1 MAVFAMSRFRVAL
14 LAAASFIIPSLPAQ
28 PGGPGTNHPVRA
40 ERNLSIA
47 GSELQVK
54 LADGHLD
61 ANDQAI
67 FEWVQRAAAAVSL
80 YYGSFPLK
88 QAQIL
93 VIPAEGRSG
102 VFHGTTWGDMHGAP
116 GFTRISVGEHTT
128 SQGLADDWMMT
139 HELTHMAFPSLSE
152 DHHWMEEGMATYIE
166 PVARMQAGQ
175 LSREEFWKETI
186 AGMPNGEPAPGD
198 EGLDRTHTWGRTYWG
213 GALFYLVAD
222 IRIRQQT
229 GNRKG
234 IEDAFRGVVSA
245 GGTIDH
251 DWPVEKV
258 IDAGDRA
265 TGTHVLNDLYRTWS
279 QSPETVDLD
288 ALWKDL
294 GVQSIQ
300 GEIHFNDSAKLAT
313 VRRMM
318 EQSSP

>member
-1 MAVFAMSRFRVAL
+1 MRSGSRIFGVL
-14 LAAASFIIPSLPAQ
+14 LAAVSFTLPSLPAQ
-28 PGGPGTNHPVRA
+28 QGSPAANHPVRT
-40 ERNLSIA
+40 ERSLA
-47 GSELQVK
+47 VGSAQLQVK
-54 LADGHLD
+54 LAEGHLD
-61 ANDQAI
+61 AGDSAI
-67 FEWVQRAAAAVSL
+67 FEWVQRAAKAVSL

-93 VIPAEGRSG
+93 VVPGEGRSG
-102 VFHGTTWGDMHGAP
+102 VSHGTTWGDMQGAP

-128 SQGLADDWMMT
+128 SQELAADWMMT
-139 HELTHMAFPSLSE
+139 HELTHMAFPSLTR

-186 AGMPNGEPAPGD
+186 AGMPNGEPASGD

-222 IRIRQQT
+222 ISIRQQT

-234 IEDAFRGVVSA
+234 VEDAFRGIVAA

-258 IDAGDRA
+258 LEAGDRA
-265 TGTHVLNDLYRTWS
+265 TGTPVLTRLYRKWS

-300 GEIHFNDSAKLAT
+300 GEIHFNESAKLAA

-318 EQSSP
+318 EQPSR